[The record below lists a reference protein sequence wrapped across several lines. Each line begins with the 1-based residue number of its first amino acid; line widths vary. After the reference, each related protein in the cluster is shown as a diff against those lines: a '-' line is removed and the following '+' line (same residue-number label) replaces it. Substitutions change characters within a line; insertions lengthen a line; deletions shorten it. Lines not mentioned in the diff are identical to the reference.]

1 MKKTNQIE
9 SVLWS
14 IALPGCSQ
22 IINGKFLKGLLFIS
36 LELLINIQS
45 NFNEVIMLSFH
56 GHIQSAIDRTNYQWL
71 MFYPCLYMFAMW
83 DAYKDAGG
91 GKESFSFLPFVFSAY
106 FITVGLIF
114 SPTLRIMGILFGP
127 VWLPMLFLIIG
138 LFISTFFKTIFQ
150 KTIRFNKI

>member
-1 MKKTNQIE
+1 MKKTNQLE

-14 IALPGCSQ
+14 IALPGFSQ
-22 IINGKFLKGLLFIS
+22 ILNGKFLKGLLFIS
-36 LELLINIQS
+36 LEFLINIQS

-56 GHIQSAIDRTNYQWL
+56 GHIQSAVDRTNYQWL

-91 GKESFSFLPFVFSAY
+91 GKESSFLPFVLSAY
-106 FITVGLIF
+106 FITVGLIY

>member
-1 MKKTNQIE
+1 MKKTNQLE

-14 IALPGCSQ
+14 IALPGFSQ
-22 IINGKFLKGLLFIS
+22 ILNAKFLKGLLFIS

-106 FITVGLIF
+106 FITVGLIY

-127 VWLPMLFLIIG
+127 VWLPMLF
-138 LFISTFFKTIFQ
+138 
-150 KTIRFNKI
+150 

>member
-14 IALPGCSQ
+14 IALPGFSQ

-71 MFYPCLYMFAMW
+71 MFYPCLYMFSMC
-83 DAYKDAGG
+83 DAYKDAVG
-91 GKESFSFLPFVFSAY
+91 GKELFRFCRLCFL
-106 FITVGLIF
+106 LI
-114 SPTLRIMGILFGP
+114 L
-127 VWLPMLFLIIG
+127 
-138 LFISTFFKTIFQ
+138 
-150 KTIRFNKI
+150 